1 MKKSYAFIA
10 QKGGTGKTTTA
21 LSVAGGL
28 VKCGQRVLLLDVD
41 MQQNSSFVSNVPVE
55 CQSNYISDVLK
66 ENCTPADAILRTSSG
81 FDIILADNGIAAI
94 EAASRLPGFTIK
106 DIIESVEDDYDYV
119 LIDCPPAISKMT
131 LMAMGAVDEIVIPLN
146 ADIYSINS
154 LGQIIESVKEVKK
167 KNKKLKIAGMLLTR
181 YHGYTLEKMVLERL
195 KEIAEL
201 NQTVIFENT
210 IPENVS
216 IRECVCIPQTIFEY
230 DSKSKGAEAY
240 RHFIKELNGEEFK
253 REKAAKK
260 AGTRRG
266 IQRSHERT
274 TGGPKKRSRQTTKT
288 VKK

>member
-1 MKKSYAFIA
+1 
-10 QKGGTGKTTTA
+10 
-21 LSVAGGL
+21 
-28 VKCGQRVLLLDVD
+28 
-41 MQQNSSFVSNVPVE
+41 
-55 CQSNYISDVLK
+55 
-66 ENCTPADAILRTSSG
+66 
-81 FDIILADNGIAAI
+81 
-94 EAASRLPGFTIK
+94 
-106 DIIESVEDDYDYV
+106 
-119 LIDCPPAISKMT
+119 
-131 LMAMGAVDEIVIPLN
+131 
-146 ADIYSINS
+146 
-154 LGQIIESVKEVKK
+154 
-167 KNKKLKIAGMLLTR
+167 MLLTR

-216 IRECVCIPQTIFEY
+216 IRECVCVPQTIFEY

-274 TGGPKKRSRQTTKT
+274 TGGPKKRSRKT
-288 VKK
+288 AKAVKK